1 MIVRLPPL
9 IAAALL
15 ACAVVASAAQP
26 TPKPQPLTEAQVRQT
41 LERLVIPK
49 LDFRDASFRDAI
61 DFLSQEA
68 KRLDP
73 KKRGIP
79 FHIRIAPPPSA
90 PAPEPPFDPE
100 QKNITV
106 SLINIPL
113 IEALRYVT
121 GLANLKFRILPDGVH
136 IVSLAD
142 PDPMITRDLRVP
154 AASATINPEYLAP
167 LRKNPRE
174 WLIANGVAFS
184 EAAAAILDDRGTRL
198 TIHNT
203 KEQIELIEA
212 ILHPKPPTPAKPSDW
227 EIENRKRQAEEQAS
241 KATIRRKLETIVL
254 PEINLVDV
262 SLKSAVETLK
272 QLSQK
277 HDRRSSAKERG
288 VNLLLRSPE
297 DEAPETGTPVP
308 GIPGLDAPP
317 KIPEPSPATPE
328 PRVTYAAKKVTLK
341 EAINAI
347 VGLAAYHVDIQPYAV
362 CIQKD
367 APPEELFTREWKIP
381 PELIPRTPTGPR
393 SEEEMRTGI
402 AHREHA
408 KDWLVSGGVTF
419 NGAASSIYIVR
430 SSRLIV
436 RDTEENLRKLDE
448 QIEAARRAHAAA
460 EKAAPKPKKR

>member
-61 DFLSQEA
+61 DFLRQQA
-68 KRLDP
+68 QQLDP

-79 FHIRIAPPPSA
+79 FHFRIEPPPSA
-90 PAPEPPFDPE
+90 PAPKPPFDPE

-154 AASATINPEYLAP
+154 QQWLTANPGTLAP

-174 WLIANGVAFS
+174 WLIANGVLFD
-184 EAAAAILDDRGTRL
+184 EPAAAILDDRGTRL

-203 KEQIELIEA
+203 KEQIELIEM
-212 ILHPKPPTPAKPSDW
+212 LLNPPPVPTGPSALFIEQQKKDAEARAAK
-227 EIENRKRQAEEQAS
+227 AAL
-241 KATIRRKLETIVL
+241 RRKLETIVL
-254 PEINLVDV
+254 PKINLVNV

-272 QLSQK
+272 QLSQQN
-277 HDRRSSAKERG
+277 DRRSPKGKRG
-288 VNLLLRSPE
+288 VNLLLREPE
-297 DEAPETGTPVP
+297 AAAPEPA
-308 GIPGLDAPP
+308 PGLPGLEPAPAAP
-317 KIPEPSPATPE
+317 KVVEPAAPE
-328 PRVTYAAKKVTLK
+328 PRITYDATQVTLQQ
-341 EAINAI
+341 ALTAI
-347 VGLAAYHVDIQPYAV
+347 VAQAGYHVDLQAYAV
-362 CIQKD
+362 LIQED

-381 PELIPRTPTGPR
+381 PELIPHKPFALQT
-393 SEEEMRTGI
+393 EEEKRTGI
-402 AHREHA
+402 VDRESG
-408 KDWLVSGGVTF
+408 KYWLIGSGVTF
-419 NGAASSIYIVR
+419 NGAASAIYIVR
-430 SSRLIV
+430 TSRLIV
-436 RDTEENLRKLDE
+436 RNTEERLREIDE